1 MGQRGGALG
10 TLVVLIALAVIGYY
24 AYQQF
29 LGSGSEA
36 PPSCSKAALNSCIP
50 DCRRYTNDAPE
61 TQACQDACR
70 ERAAACEAK

>member
-1 MGQRGGALG
+1 M
-10 TLVVLIALAVIGYY
+10 LIALAVIGYY
-24 AYQQF
+24 VYQQF

-70 ERAAACEAK
+70 ARAEACEAKSGSGS